1 MEEKGTMHVHL
12 LTELTGNL
20 YSEESEWEE
29 EWSESDEYGM
39 PLDGTELADYEE
51 VIREELERYGE
62 DDLMQYFDGS
72 ESIQEKIQSA
82 VVTIENKDG
91 ILYGC
96 TKLELNEFLSQEE
109 LQEFTEYI
117 TGQYSDGWGEGFE
130 QRDIKVDGGTMN
142 VHFWHPNMEQPK
154 MYEKKT
160 EQIPTKPEK
169 QRPKL
174 QLLGHDGNI
183 FSIMGDA
190 STLLKKNKQ
199 TAEAKEMRK
208 RVLESGDYYKALLI
222 ISEYVET
229 ELSPPPKENKK
240 TKKKNSEYVFNDF
253 ELEKFRKNKNNKIV
267 SIQRYKGLGEM
278 DAEQLWETT
287 MDPEHRILLRVTMN
301 EEMTSEIDLTFTTL
315 MGDQVEPRR
324 EFIEQNAKY
333 GTLDI

>member
-20 YSEESEWEE
+20 FSEESEWEE
-29 EWSESDEYGM
+29 DWSESDEYGM

-72 ESIQEKIQSA
+72 ESIQGKIQSA

-130 QRDIKVDGGTMN
+130 QRDIKVDGGTLN
-142 VHFWHPNMEQPK
+142 VHFWHPDIEQPK

-199 TAEAKEMRK
+199 TAEAKEMCK

-229 ELSPPPKENKK
+229 ELSSPPKENKK
-240 TKKKNSEYVFNDF
+240 TKKKN
-253 ELEKFRKNKNNKIV
+253 
-267 SIQRYKGLGEM
+267 Q
-278 DAEQLWETT
+278 
-287 MDPEHRILLRVTMN
+287 PER
-301 EEMTSEIDLTFTTL
+301 
-315 MGDQVEPRR
+315 
-324 EFIEQNAKY
+324 
-333 GTLDI
+333 

>member
-29 EWSESDEYGM
+29 DWSESDEYGM

-72 ESIQEKIQSA
+72 ESIQGKIQSA

-96 TKLELNEFLSQEE
+96 TKLELNEFLNPEE
-109 LQEFTEYI
+109 LKELGDYI

-130 QRDIKVDGGTMN
+130 QQDIQVEEGILN
-142 VHFWHPNMEQPK
+142 VHFWHPGMERAK
-154 MYEKKT
+154 MQEETKTQNETQTEKSHLN
-160 EQIPTKPEK
+160 KP
-169 QRPKL
+169 RPKL
-174 QLLGHDGNI
+174 RLLGHDGNI
-183 FSIMGDA
+183 FSIMSDA
-190 STLLKKNKQ
+190 SILLKNNDQ
-199 TAEAKEMRK
+199 TAEAKEMCK

-229 ELSPPPKENKK
+229 ELSLPPKENKR
-240 TKKKNSEYVFNDF
+240 TKKKH
-253 ELEKFRKNKNNKIV
+253 
-267 SIQRYKGLGEM
+267 Q
-278 DAEQLWETT
+278 
-287 MDPEHRILLRVTMN
+287 PER
-301 EEMTSEIDLTFTTL
+301 
-315 MGDQVEPRR
+315 
-324 EFIEQNAKY
+324 
-333 GTLDI
+333 

>member
-1 MEEKGTMHVHL
+1 MEEKGTIHVHL

-29 EWSESDEYGM
+29 DWSESDEYGM

-51 VIREELERYGE
+51 VIREELKRYGE

-130 QRDIKVDGGTMN
+130 QRDIKVDGGMLN
-142 VHFWHPNMEQPK
+142 VHFWHPDMEQPK
-154 MYEKKT
+154 IYEKKT
-160 EQIPTKPEK
+160 EQIPIKPEK

-229 ELSPPPKENKK
+229 ELSPPSKKNKK
-240 TKKKNSEYVFNDF
+240 TKKKN
-253 ELEKFRKNKNNKIV
+253 
-267 SIQRYKGLGEM
+267 Q
-278 DAEQLWETT
+278 
-287 MDPEHRILLRVTMN
+287 PER
-301 EEMTSEIDLTFTTL
+301 
-315 MGDQVEPRR
+315 
-324 EFIEQNAKY
+324 
-333 GTLDI
+333 

>member
-1 MEEKGTMHVHL
+1 MEEKETIHVNL

-20 YSEESEWEE
+20 ISEESEWEE

-130 QRDIKVDGGTMN
+130 QRDIKVDGGMLN
-142 VHFWHPNMEQPK
+142 VHFWHPGMERAK
-154 MYEKKT
+154 MQEETKTQNEIQTEKSH
-160 EQIPTKPEK
+160 PNR

-174 QLLGHDGNI
+174 RLLGHDGNI
-183 FSIMGDA
+183 FSIMSDA
-190 STLLKKNKQ
+190 SILLKNNDQ
-199 TAEAKEMRK
+199 TAEAKEMCK

-240 TKKKNSEYVFNDF
+240 TKKKN
-253 ELEKFRKNKNNKIV
+253 
-267 SIQRYKGLGEM
+267 Q
-278 DAEQLWETT
+278 
-287 MDPEHRILLRVTMN
+287 PER
-301 EEMTSEIDLTFTTL
+301 
-315 MGDQVEPRR
+315 
-324 EFIEQNAKY
+324 
-333 GTLDI
+333 

>member
-12 LTELTGNL
+12 LTERTGNL

-142 VHFWHPNMEQPK
+142 VHFWHPIWNSRKCMK
-154 MYEKKT
+154 R
-160 EQIPTKPEK
+160 K
-169 QRPKL
+169 QSRFRQSLRNNVPSYSSL
-174 QLLGHDGNI
+174 DMMGIFFPLWAMPQL
-183 FSIMGDA
+183 F
-190 STLLKKNKQ
+190 
-199 TAEAKEMRK
+199 
-208 RVLESGDYYKALLI
+208 
-222 ISEYVET
+222 
-229 ELSPPPKENKK
+229 
-240 TKKKNSEYVFNDF
+240 
-253 ELEKFRKNKNNKIV
+253 
-267 SIQRYKGLGEM
+267 
-278 DAEQLWETT
+278 
-287 MDPEHRILLRVTMN
+287 
-301 EEMTSEIDLTFTTL
+301 
-315 MGDQVEPRR
+315 
-324 EFIEQNAKY
+324 
-333 GTLDI
+333 

>member
-29 EWSESDEYGM
+29 DWSESDEYGM

-72 ESIQEKIQSA
+72 ESIHGKIQSA

-96 TKLELNEFLSQEE
+96 TKLELNEFLNPEE
-109 LQEFTEYI
+109 LKELGDYI

-130 QRDIKVDGGTMN
+130 QQDIQVEEGILN
-142 VHFWHPNMEQPK
+142 VHFWHPGMERAK
-154 MYEKKT
+154 MQEETKTQNETQTEKSHLN
-160 EQIPTKPEK
+160 KP
-169 QRPKL
+169 RPKL
-174 QLLGHDGNI
+174 RLLGHDGNI
-183 FSIMGDA
+183 FSIMSDA
-190 STLLKKNKQ
+190 SILLKNNDQ
-199 TAEAKEMRK
+199 TAEAKEMCK

-229 ELSPPPKENKK
+229 ELSLPPKENKR
-240 TKKKNSEYVFNDF
+240 TKKKH
-253 ELEKFRKNKNNKIV
+253 
-267 SIQRYKGLGEM
+267 Q
-278 DAEQLWETT
+278 
-287 MDPEHRILLRVTMN
+287 PER
-301 EEMTSEIDLTFTTL
+301 
-315 MGDQVEPRR
+315 
-324 EFIEQNAKY
+324 
-333 GTLDI
+333 

>member
-130 QRDIKVDGGTMN
+130 QQDIQVEEGILN
-142 VHFWHPNMEQPK
+142 VHFWHPGMERAK
-154 MYEKKT
+154 MQEETKTQNETQTEKSHLN
-160 EQIPTKPEK
+160 KP
-169 QRPKL
+169 RPKL
-174 QLLGHDGNI
+174 RLLGHDGNI
-183 FSIMGDA
+183 FSIMSDA

-199 TAEAKEMRK
+199 TAEAKEMCK

-229 ELSPPPKENKK
+229 ELSLPPKENKR
-240 TKKKNSEYVFNDF
+240 TKKKH
-253 ELEKFRKNKNNKIV
+253 
-267 SIQRYKGLGEM
+267 Q
-278 DAEQLWETT
+278 
-287 MDPEHRILLRVTMN
+287 PER
-301 EEMTSEIDLTFTTL
+301 
-315 MGDQVEPRR
+315 
-324 EFIEQNAKY
+324 
-333 GTLDI
+333 

>member
-29 EWSESDEYGM
+29 DWSESDEYGM

-72 ESIQEKIQSA
+72 ESIQGKIQSA

-130 QRDIKVDGGTMN
+130 QRDIKVDGGTLN
-142 VHFWHPNMEQPK
+142 VHFWHPDMEQPK

-174 QLLGHDGNI
+174 QFLGHDGNI

-199 TAEAKEMRK
+199 TAEAKEMCK

-229 ELSPPPKENKK
+229 ELSPPPKENRKA
-240 TKKKNSEYVFNDF
+240 KKKQQAVWSEVMLLLPEILLF
-253 ELEKFRKNKNNKIV
+253 
-267 SIQRYKGLGEM
+267 M
-278 DAEQLWETT
+278 TEQL
-287 MDPEHRILLRVTMN
+287 
-301 EEMTSEIDLTFTTL
+301 
-315 MGDQVEPRR
+315 RR
-324 EFIEQNAKY
+324 ETVISVAVR
-333 GTLDI
+333 

>member
-174 QLLGHDGNI
+174 QLLGHNGNI

-229 ELSPPPKENKK
+229 ELSPPSKK
-240 TKKKNSEYVFNDF
+240 IKRQRRKISRNA
-253 ELEKFRKNKNNKIV
+253 EKRKD
-267 SIQRYKGLGEM
+267 
-278 DAEQLWETT
+278 DAYDKW
-287 MDPEHRILLRVTMN
+287 PEFGRTYERGNIPGG
-301 EEMTSEIDLTFTTL
+301 I
-315 MGDQVEPRR
+315 
-324 EFIEQNAKY
+324 Y
-333 GTLDI
+333 

>member
-1 MEEKGTMHVHL
+1 MRQRRECGLAVIGRNVFVLDDVQRLDHESLQIVVRAGDVHQTACRDERPLRDGALAQNTLPGKGCNLVRIMVEIAADAVHFDHL
-12 LTELTGNL
+12 RNIAR
-20 YSEESEWEE
+20 
-29 EWSESDEYGM
+29 DQ
-39 PLDGTELADYEE
+39 A
-51 VIREELERYGE
+51 VVYGE

-174 QLLGHDGNI
+174 QLLGHNGNI

-199 TAEAKEMRK
+199 TAEAKEMCK

-240 TKKKNSEYVFNDF
+240 TKKKN
-253 ELEKFRKNKNNKIV
+253 
-267 SIQRYKGLGEM
+267 Q
-278 DAEQLWETT
+278 
-287 MDPEHRILLRVTMN
+287 PER
-301 EEMTSEIDLTFTTL
+301 
-315 MGDQVEPRR
+315 
-324 EFIEQNAKY
+324 
-333 GTLDI
+333 

>member
-29 EWSESDEYGM
+29 DWSESDEYGM

-72 ESIQEKIQSA
+72 ESIQGKIQSA

-130 QRDIKVDGGTMN
+130 QRDIKVDGGMLN
-142 VHFWHPNMEQPK
+142 VHFWHPDMEQPK
-154 MYEKKT
+154 IYEKKT
-160 EQIPTKPEK
+160 EQIPIKPEK

-174 QLLGHDGNI
+174 QLLGRDGNI

-199 TAEAKEMRK
+199 TAEARET
-208 RVLESGDYYKALLI
+208 V
-222 ISEYVET
+222 ISVA
-229 ELSPPPKENKK
+229 
-240 TKKKNSEYVFNDF
+240 V
-253 ELEKFRKNKNNKIV
+253 R
-267 SIQRYKGLGEM
+267 
-278 DAEQLWETT
+278 
-287 MDPEHRILLRVTMN
+287 
-301 EEMTSEIDLTFTTL
+301 
-315 MGDQVEPRR
+315 
-324 EFIEQNAKY
+324 
-333 GTLDI
+333 

>member
-160 EQIPTKPEK
+160 GQIPTK
-169 QRPKL
+169 
-174 QLLGHDGNI
+174 LGHNGNI

-240 TKKKNSEYVFNDF
+240 TKKKN
-253 ELEKFRKNKNNKIV
+253 
-267 SIQRYKGLGEM
+267 Q
-278 DAEQLWETT
+278 
-287 MDPEHRILLRVTMN
+287 PER
-301 EEMTSEIDLTFTTL
+301 
-315 MGDQVEPRR
+315 
-324 EFIEQNAKY
+324 
-333 GTLDI
+333 